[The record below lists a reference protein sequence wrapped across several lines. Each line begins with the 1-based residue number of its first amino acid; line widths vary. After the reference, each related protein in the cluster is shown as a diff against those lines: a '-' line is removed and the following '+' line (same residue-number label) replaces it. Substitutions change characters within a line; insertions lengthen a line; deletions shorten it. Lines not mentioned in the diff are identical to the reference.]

1 MQLLH
6 VAPQYLKNMPP
17 PPHRPYM
24 GEAIFPA
31 RRIYPARGALRRTS
45 MSDQVGQPLERA
57 RALLESIALLE
68 TVAADREAQAEEI
81 LDRLSSPGMT

>member
-1 MQLLH
+1 
-6 VAPQYLKNMPP
+6 
-17 PPHRPYM
+17 
-24 GEAIFPA
+24 
-31 RRIYPARGALRRTS
+31 

-68 TVAADREAQAEEI
+68 TMAADREAQAEEI

>member
-1 MQLLH
+1 
-6 VAPQYLKNMPP
+6 
-17 PPHRPYM
+17 
-24 GEAIFPA
+24 
-31 RRIYPARGALRRTS
+31 

-57 RALLESIALLE
+57 RALLESIGPLE